1 MRLVLTVLFCAA
13 ALLGQTNPAAVAARR
28 WRTRHE
34 KAIVTE
40 FTGLLSIPNIARDR
54 PNIRRNA
61 DAIVAMLAKRGVPA
75 RLVEEPDA
83 NPVVYGEI
91 RTPGATRTIVFY
103 AHYDGQPLDPKEW
116 LTPPFEPVLRDKSI
130 EKDGPVISL
139 AAAPLPLDPEYRIY
153 ARSSS
158 DDKAPIL
165 ALAVALDAIHA
176 APSNIAP
183 TSASFSKVKKKPDP
197 STSGGSSTLTGISSP
212 ATSGL
217 SAMVP
222 YRRTVSNS
230 LPSARGES
238 KPSISP
244 SMAPDG
250 NCTAA
255 TTATGRRTPP

>member
-1 MRLVLTVLFCAA
+1 MPMRLVLTVLFCAA

-28 WRTRHE
+28 WRTQHE
-34 KAIVTE
+34 RAIVTE
-40 FTGLLSIPNIARDR
+40 FTGLLAIPNIARDR
-54 PNIRRNA
+54 ANIRRNA
-61 DAIVAMLAKRGVPA
+61 DAIVAMLAKRGVSA

-130 EKDGPVISL
+130 EKDGRVVQL
-139 AAAPLPLDPEYRIY
+139 ALAPQPLDPEYRIY

-176 APSNIAP
+176 AAIKQRSNIRFVFEGEEEA
-183 TSASFSKVKKKPDP
+183 
-197 STSGGSSTLTGISSP
+197 GSINFARILDAHRDLFTGDVWLICDGPVSQNRQQLIAWIIS
-212 ATSGL
+212 
-217 SAMVP
+217 
-222 YRRTVSNS
+222 
-230 LPSARGES
+230 
-238 KPSISP
+238 
-244 SMAPDG
+244 
-250 NCTAA
+250 
-255 TTATGRRTPP
+255 TTASNH